1 MKSFQFFVSLSFLFI
16 SFDTF
21 SQTTN
26 DNVIYLDSLS
36 YISNKENC
44 KFYLVIKDVNIDKT
58 EYLFE
63 KYYASGKIHSKGS
76 TTNKEEL
83 YENGE
88 IVSFY
93 ENGNQKSVLFYEKN
107 CLVGKCTYFY
117 ENGKKEL
124 EGEYV
129 LETKDGESFSS
140 LKIINSFDKNNLQ
153 TVINGNGIHEDNGK
167 LDNLDDNYI
176 SKGTI
181 KNGLR
186 DGNWSGYNKKL
197 KMTFN
202 ESFYNGKFITGT
214 SIDSLNIS
222 RTYNKINV
230 KPEFAGGVKEF
241 CRFVAK
247 NYVYPELELPKG
259 ISGRI
264 VVKFSIDSYGKVGD
278 VKVLKH
284 IGYGSDVEAIKMMN
298 KSKNWIP
305 AYVRGIAIKAFFI
318 LPIVLQQA

>member
-1 MKSFQFFVSLSFLFI
+1 MKSLHFFILLIFLSISL
-16 SFDTF
+16 DTF
-21 SQTTN
+21 SQTSN

-36 YISNKENC
+36 NISTKENH
-44 KFYLVIKDVNIDKT
+44 KFYLVIKDVNIDKP

-63 KYYASGKIHSKGS
+63 EYYASGKIYAKGS
-76 TTNKEEL
+76 TTNKEDL

-107 CLVGKCTYFY
+107 RLVGKCTYFY

-124 EGEYV
+124 EGEYI
-129 LETKDGESFSS
+129 LETKEEENFSN
-140 LKIINSFDKNNLQ
+140 LKIINSFDKNNIQ

-167 LDNLDDNYI
+167 FDNLDDNYI
-176 SKGTI
+176 SKGNI

-197 KMTFN
+197 KMAFN
-202 ESFYNGKFITGT
+202 ESFDNGKFITGT

-230 KPEFAGGVKEF
+230 KPEFAGGVKAF
-241 CRFVAK
+241 SKFLAK
-247 NYVYPELELPKG
+247 NYIVPEVSKG
-259 ISGRI
+259 
-264 VVKFSIDSYGKVGD
+264 FSGKVIIKFFIDYTGKIGD
-278 VKVLKH
+278 IKVLKH
-284 IGYGSDVEAIKMMN
+284 IGYGSDVEAIKMMS

-305 AYVRGIAIKAFFI
+305 AYVRGIAIKTFFI
-318 LPIVLQQA
+318 LPIVLQSV